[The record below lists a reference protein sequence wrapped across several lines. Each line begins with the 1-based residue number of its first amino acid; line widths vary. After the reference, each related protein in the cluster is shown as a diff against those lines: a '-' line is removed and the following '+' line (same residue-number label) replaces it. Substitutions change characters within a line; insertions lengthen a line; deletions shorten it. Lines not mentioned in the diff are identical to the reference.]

1 VQDRAFFCCYALEK
15 LYVPKSVVKWGN
27 FVTYFCKDLAKW
39 EYEGTLEDWN
49 NIECIARPEG
59 VGSEKVV
66 GPNESL
72 SMYLTIK
79 APYVECSDGKVNIKE
94 VLEKN
99 GFKSDNITNEDI
111 EG

>member
-1 VQDRAFFCCYALEK
+1 
-15 LYVPKSVVKWGN
+15 
-27 FVTYFCKDLAKW
+27 
-39 EYEGTLEDWN
+39 
-49 NIECIARPEG
+49 
-59 VGSEKVV
+59 
-66 GPNESL
+66 
-72 SMYLTIK
+72 MYLTIK